1 MLSRP
6 GIFPQTYSTDSL
18 NAWNSGIPGSSG
30 LAGTFV
36 DSAASGFGNMAR
48 WRALNDISWRL
59 GNVSASLTTR
69 YVHHVY
75 ESPDVADVT
84 EPGYVA
90 RRRVPSFTQTD
101 FQIGYVFEGL
111 NNSSIQVGVR
121 NLTDRQPPLIYSG
134 FNAST
139 DMRTYDA
146 IGRFYWM
153 RWTARF

>member
-1 MLSRP
+1 MQHDSMFEKFVAEGKP
-6 GIFPQTYSTDSL
+6 VGEIIGIDSFL
-18 NAWNSGIPGSSG
+18 IKVRGLQPTNVHALVRFEDGSKG
-30 LAGTFV
+30 
-36 DSAASGFGNMAR
+36 
-48 WRALNDISWRL
+48 
-59 GNVSASLTTR
+59 

-75 ESPDVADVT
+75 EAPDVADVS

-90 RRRVPSFTQTD
+90 KRRVPSYTQTD
-101 FQIGYVFEGL
+101 LQLGYRLPEL
-111 NNSSIQVGVR
+111 ANSEVQLGVR